1 MYKNN
6 FELFNFQ
13 EFAYN
18 KNNQIK
24 WFDILYK
31 NKKFFQQNLVFILNC
46 KI

>member
-13 EFAYN
+13 EFKYN

-24 WFDILYK
+24 EFDILYK
-31 NKKFFQQNLVFILNC
+31 NKKFF
-46 KI
+46 K